1 MERWISVV
9 GLFVMILLAW
19 LMSSDRRHV
28 QRGLVV
34 RGVLLQ
40 FLFGGVILWTPP
52 GLERPVG
59 YWLSDLITY
68 LFAQLQTFVQAGSG
82 FLFRLPVEVQSE
94 QRSLQLLSSFAFGVL
109 PTIIVFSSL
118 MSLFYYLGV
127 MQWIIRGM
135 AYVMQRVLGVS
146 GAESLAAAANVFVGH
161 TEAPLVVR
169 PYIQNMTAS
178 ELNAL
183 MVGGFATLSGG
194 LLAAYAEMNID
205 AGHLVTAS
213 VISAP
218 AALVIAKVLKPERD
232 TPETLGTIQVE
243 VEKREVN
250 AIEAVANGA
259 SEGLKLALNV
269 AAMLLAFLAI
279 IAMADAF
286 VGWLGGIFGFV
297 DEQGKSL
304 WSFAAALGY
313 LFAPLAWVMG
323 IEAKDCLLAGQLLG
337 IKTVANEFVAFQQMG
352 QWIDPAV
359 EGPALTPRTQLV
371 MTYALSGFANLGA
384 IGIQIGGIGALAPQR
399 RGDLARFGL
408 RAMLGGALA
417 CCMTACVAGAL
428 TSR

>member
-40 FLFGGVILWTPP
+40 FLLGGVILWTPP

-250 AIEAVANGA
+250 AIDAVANGA

-297 DEQGKSL
+297 DEQGNPL

-428 TSR
+428 TSL

>member
-40 FLFGGVILWTPP
+40 FLLGGVILWTPP

-169 PYIQNMTAS
+169 PYIQNMTAR
-178 ELNAL
+178 L
-183 MVGGFATLSGG
+183 
-194 LLAAYAEMNID
+194 
-205 AGHLVTAS
+205 
-213 VISAP
+213 
-218 AALVIAKVLKPERD
+218 
-232 TPETLGTIQVE
+232 
-243 VEKREVN
+243 
-250 AIEAVANGA
+250 
-259 SEGLKLALNV
+259 
-269 AAMLLAFLAI
+269 
-279 IAMADAF
+279 
-286 VGWLGGIFGFV
+286 
-297 DEQGKSL
+297 
-304 WSFAAALGY
+304 
-313 LFAPLAWVMG
+313 
-323 IEAKDCLLAGQLLG
+323 
-337 IKTVANEFVAFQQMG
+337 
-352 QWIDPAV
+352 
-359 EGPALTPRTQLV
+359 
-371 MTYALSGFANLGA
+371 
-384 IGIQIGGIGALAPQR
+384 
-399 RGDLARFGL
+399 
-408 RAMLGGALA
+408 
-417 CCMTACVAGAL
+417 
-428 TSR
+428 

>member
-1 MERWISVV
+1 MERWISVA

-40 FLFGGVILWTPP
+40 FLLGGVILWTPP

-250 AIEAVANGA
+250 AIDAVANGA

-297 DEQGKSL
+297 DEQGNPL

-428 TSR
+428 TSL

>member
-1 MERWISVV
+1 MERWISVS

-28 QRGLVV
+28 HRGLVV

-40 FLFGGVILWTPP
+40 FLLGGVILWTPP

-59 YWLSDLITY
+59 YWLSELITY

-82 FLFRLPVEVQSE
+82 FLFRLPAEVQPE

-135 AYVMQRVLGVS
+135 AYVMQKVLGVS

-169 PYIQNMTAS
+169 PYIPNMTAS

-218 AALVIAKVLKPERD
+218 AALVVAKVLRPERD
-232 TPETLGTIQVE
+232 TPETLGTIQVQ

-250 AIEAVANGA
+250 AIDAIANGA

-286 VGWLGGIFGFV
+286 LGWLGGMCGFV
-297 DEQGKSL
+297 DEQGKPL
-304 WSFAAALGY
+304 WSFAATLGY
-313 LFAPLAWVMG
+313 LFAPVAWVMG
-323 IEAKDCLLAGQLLG
+323 IEAKDCLPAGQLLG

-352 QWIDPAV
+352 QWMDPAV
-359 EGPALTPRTQLV
+359 DGPALTPRTQLI
-371 MTYALSGFANLGA
+371 MTYALSGFSNLGA

-399 RGDLARFGL
+399 RGDLARFGF

-428 TSR
+428 TSL